1 MSNLDSPH
9 FETVEKPF
17 DDYRDGAKV
26 EARPA
31 FVDGLKIDTPESPDS
46 DQEGIISTLSEYPFR
61 DLKATRFQFVSKD
74 MIQVQREPSGSPTME
89 NPFLLNRTRALTQ
102 EATTNNASTFIGKT
116 MHKNSPEPER
126 EERGSSFWGA
136 IFGCCR

>member
-46 DQEGIISTLSEYPFR
+46 DQEGIISTLN
-61 DLKATRFQFVSKD
+61 